1 MLCEGG
7 TMAFGGMAR
16 RPKTLSQEQL
26 INNETVQ
33 QEKVNQVVAKQDARY
48 NSMTEE
54 ERERYYMHPSL
65 MTKIK
70 KALRGQ

>member
-1 MLCEGG
+1 MPFGYGG
-7 TMAFGGMAR
+7 RKGPR
-16 RPKTLSQEQL
+16 TLSQEQL
-26 INNETVQ
+26 INNETVVQ
-33 QEKVNQVVAKQDARY
+33 DKVDQVVAKQDARY

-54 ERERYYMHPSL
+54 EREEYYMHPSL

>member
-1 MLCEGG
+1 MGLGQP
-7 TMAFGGMAR
+7 R
-16 RPKTLSQEQL
+16 RPKTISQEQL
-26 INNETVQ
+26 INNEAVQ
-33 QEKVNQVVAKQDARY
+33 QENVDKVVAKQDARY

-54 ERERYYMHPSL
+54 EREKYYMHPSL